1 MIRKDM
7 HRSDWKRVLERSY
20 TARDVLIH
28 NTRCKESLLLI
39 KKVSQ
44 PLTVD
49 NIAGRVLI
57 ADAGIS
63 WLQIALEGANVWITT
78 MYDQDDQFI
87 QAYFD
92 ITGGNDFSDGENP
105 AFEDMYLDVVLNK
118 KLEIYILDA
127 DELEEALSSQTISRE
142 QYDAARFHCDQ
153 LVHYL
158 KQHTMDFLQ
167 YCSHA
172 YAQLNQHLK

>member
-1 MIRKDM
+1 
-7 HRSDWKRVLERSY
+7 
-20 TARDVLIH
+20 
-28 NTRCKESLLLI
+28 
-39 KKVSQ
+39 
-44 PLTVD
+44 
-49 NIAGRVLI
+49 
-57 ADAGIS
+57 
-63 WLQIALEGANVWITT
+63 

-92 ITGGNDFSDGENP
+92 ITSGNDFSDSENP
-105 AFEDMYLDVVLNK
+105 AFEDIYLDVVLNK

-127 DELEEALSSQTISRE
+127 DELEEALSLQTISRE

-153 LVHYL
+153 LVQYL

-172 YAQLNQHLK
+172 YEQLNQHLK